1 MPKPYPQLYKI
12 TASAAAAA
20 AGTAAAAAAAQ
31 PPSNATPIQS

>member
-20 AGTAAAAAAAQ
+20 GTAAAAAAAAQ